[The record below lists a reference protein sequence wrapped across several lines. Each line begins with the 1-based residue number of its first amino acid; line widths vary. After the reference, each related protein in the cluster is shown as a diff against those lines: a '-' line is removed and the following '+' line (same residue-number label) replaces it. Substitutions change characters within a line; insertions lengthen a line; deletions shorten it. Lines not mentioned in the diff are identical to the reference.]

1 MYTTATNPETFE
13 PTIYAD
19 TVTKTEFYTLWN
31 PNLHNKDK
39 LILDELKALK
49 PEMY

>member
-19 TVTKTEFYTLWN
+19 NVTKTEFYTLWN
-31 PNLHNKDK
+31 PNLNNKDK
-39 LILDELKALK
+39 LILDELKLLK